1 MPARA
6 RHDEVT
12 ALMTDTQ
19 ARVEHAG
26 VDPQAFARRY
36 LAHAGSQVPGR
47 SASSLAELARTQ
59 LAFGRV
65 RRADQT
71 LIDAVDVDD
80 DTTAIDVVTADA
92 PFLVES
98 VRAELDRAG
107 TPIERVLHP
116 QMVVRR
122 DEDGTPGPRL
132 RHRRQRRRAG
142 RRDGRVVDAHRDRRR

>member
-1 MPARA
+1 
-6 RHDEVT
+6 
-12 ALMTDTQ
+12 MTDTQ

-65 RRADQT
+65 RRADET
-71 LIDAVDVDD
+71 LIDAVDLDG
-80 DTTAIDVVTADA
+80 DTTAINVVTADA

-98 VRAELDRAG
+98 VRTELDRAG

-122 DEDGTPGPRL
+122 DEDGALVHVYDIDDNADVP
-132 RHRRQRRRAG
+132 
-142 RRDGRVVDAHRDRRR
+142 DGATVESWMHIEID

>member
-47 SASSLAELARTQ
+47 SASSLAELARTP
-59 LAFGRV
+59 A
-65 RRADQT
+65 
-71 LIDAVDVDD
+71 
-80 DTTAIDVVTADA
+80 
-92 PFLVES
+92 
-98 VRAELDRAG
+98 
-107 TPIERVLHP
+107 
-116 QMVVRR
+116 
-122 DEDGTPGPRL
+122 RL
-132 RHRRQRRRAG
+132 RPG
-142 RRDGRVVDAHRDRRR
+142 TSS